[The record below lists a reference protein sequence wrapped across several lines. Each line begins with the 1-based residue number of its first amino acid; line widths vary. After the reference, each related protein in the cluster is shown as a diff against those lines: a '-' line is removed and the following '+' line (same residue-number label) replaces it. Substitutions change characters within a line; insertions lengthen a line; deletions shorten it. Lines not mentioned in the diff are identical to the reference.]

1 MQEER
6 LKQRI
11 ADRTTEEKQRI
22 YSLRIFIN
30 IIVLAI
36 LLGCFYSIYRATV
49 FSQEN
54 SSVSIRNDTRTDLV
68 KADDYSK
75 RNYCERVKY
84 LNIAPFMQ
92 ASENAFYRLTI
103 FLVDESRKDQGTC
116 AKKNLLSNVSRCCR
130 GFSVDCLAADKR
142 SSPHYPSLVTKL
154 TSLSSAGSGQ

>member
-116 AKKNLLSNVSRCCR
+116 AKKTSSVMSPVAAEASVLIALQLTR
-130 GFSVDCLAADKR
+130 GAA
-142 SSPHYPSLVTKL
+142 L
-154 TSLSSAGSGQ
+154 TTLPL